1 MAAIVING
9 NAIAAAVR
17 REWKGRAEA
26 LKRRGVLPALA
37 VVIAGDNLASKIY
50 VRNKVKACCEVGLH
64 SEVLELPTDIGED
77 MVLAHIRRL
86 NHNPDIHGIL
96 VQLPLPPQLNRDKV
110 LATVSADKDVDGL
123 HVHNLGSL
131 LTGNALFPPCTPYG
145 IQCLLDHMQ
154 IPIEGQNAVVVGRS
168 TIVGKPMAL
177 MLLQKGATVTI
188 CTSKTSDL
196 ATYTRLADILVVAA
210 GKPNLITAAMV
221 KEGAAVID
229 VGINRAPD
237 GRLVGDVD
245 FDGVQ
250 ENAGYITPVPGG
262 VGPMTIAMLIA
273 NTVRAAE
280 RLAGEACRLTQG
292 EDVAGLAQ
300 PVARWGD
307 EGTPTLTPDRK
318 MSGFAPHP
326 NLLLRARHRRLPRH
340 AHEDRGVARRGSPS
354 RAWWAAPERRRLCRP
369 SMYGEAVTRM

>member
-37 VVIAGDNLASKIY
+37 VVIAGDSLASKIY

-64 SEVLELPTDIGED
+64 SEVHELPTDIGED

-86 NHNPDIHGIL
+86 NHNPNIHGIL

-110 LATVSADKDVDGL
+110 LATVSADKDVDGF
-123 HVHNLGSL
+123 HVHNLGAL
-131 LTGNALFPPCTPYG
+131 VTGNALFPPCTPFG

-177 MLLQKGATVTI
+177 MLLQKGATVTV
-188 CTSKTSDL
+188 CTSKTRDL

-245 FDGVQ
+245 FDGGPREGRLPHARAGWGRSDDGSDAHRQHGARRRAGGGPRVQ
-250 ENAGYITPVPGG
+250 PCAGGG
-262 VGPMTIAMLIA
+262 CRGACIVRPSLLTKKTTLVMLS
-273 NTVRAAE
+273 
-280 RLAGEACRLTQG
+280 
-292 EDVAGLAQ
+292 DS
-300 PVARWGD
+300 D
-307 EGTPTLTPDRK
+307 EGDPTP
-318 MSGFAPHP
+318 
-326 NLLLRARHRRLPRH
+326 
-340 AHEDRGVARRGSPS
+340 
-354 RAWWAAPERRRLCRP
+354 
-369 SMYGEAVTRM
+369 